1 MKASDE
7 IYKGSIPS
15 DTAFDLFKNERD
27 MIVQSNNLPSVIAA
41 MDWAIL
47 EIEQLRRI
55 CKEL

>member
-47 EIEQLRRI
+47 
-55 CKEL
+55 